1 MYLILVDDSNMAAE
15 SVEPASRLV
24 GDRVSILEEAIL
36 EDENIPAD
44 KRTANLIKTVANEI
58 MPMIQMEEDFPS
70 NHPSGKLPILDLEV
84 WPEGDNIMHQFY
96 KKPVANRKIIQAK
109 SAFSVA
115 KKRSILL
122 EEGRRR
128 LRNCSPLLS
137 WKEKAKF
144 LNQFSSDMR
153 YSGHSPSF
161 RCTILKKV
169 IERYEV
175 ELSNHLEEKKKMF
188 RSRP

>member
-1 MYLILVDDSNMAAE
+1 M
-15 SVEPASRLV
+15 
-24 GDRVSILEEAIL
+24 

-70 NHPSGKLPILDLEV
+70 NHPSGKLPILDLGV
-84 WPEGDNIMHQFY
+84 WAEGESIIHQFY
-96 KKPVANRKIIQAK
+96 KKQVANRKLVQAR

-137 WKEKAKF
+137 WEEKSKF
-144 LNQFSSDMR
+144 LNKFSSDMR
-153 YSGHSPSF
+153 YSGHSQSF

-169 IERYEV
+169 I
-175 ELSNHLEEKKKMF
+175 
-188 RSRP
+188 